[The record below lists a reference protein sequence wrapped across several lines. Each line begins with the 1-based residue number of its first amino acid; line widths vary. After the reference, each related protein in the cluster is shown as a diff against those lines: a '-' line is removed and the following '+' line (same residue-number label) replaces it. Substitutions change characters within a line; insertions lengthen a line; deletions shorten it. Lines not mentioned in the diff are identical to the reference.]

1 MAPVTFR
8 CLCTCVREQLI
19 QILTALLISEFAK
32 SFCKLFSGDV
42 GDLVCRKGAMLSCR
56 SSGVWARG
64 VWRYHRTRTLP
75 LPPGTPRS
83 GQLDLWHILQTASP
97 HMLLPGKEIQKKK
110 KKKRSVSPG
119 CRDGNPAL
127 LLLALPWAAAEH
139 PQVGN
144 SPNSVTLGLFLPGK
158 AQWAAHAV
166 DIPHR
171 RAAMQRS

>member
-1 MAPVTFR
+1 
-8 CLCTCVREQLI
+8 
-19 QILTALLISEFAK
+19 
-32 SFCKLFSGDV
+32 
-42 GDLVCRKGAMLSCR
+42 MLSCR

-97 HMLLPGKEIQKKK
+97 HMLLPGKEIK

-119 CRDGNPAL
+119 SRDGNPAL
-127 LLLALPWAAAEH
+127 LLLA
-139 PQVGN
+139 QVGN

-158 AQWAAHAV
+158 PWWKCSLCGHPSPGGCHAEKLKSAGTSGWILV
-166 DIPHR
+166 SKGDFTGWLFACPLLSPPGIIATEQQINYFAFFPFGI
-171 RAAMQRS
+171 